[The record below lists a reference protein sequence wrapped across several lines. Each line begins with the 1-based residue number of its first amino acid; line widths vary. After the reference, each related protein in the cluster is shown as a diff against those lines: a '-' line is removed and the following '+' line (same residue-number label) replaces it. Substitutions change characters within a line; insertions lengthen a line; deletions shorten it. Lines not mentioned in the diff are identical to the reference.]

1 MGSCL
6 ISFISV
12 LISLLIPISIFVS
25 ISILM
30 ADMPY
35 GNWKMFLRDSS
46 AVNIDPLLTNS
57 TVYHLTIVTFC
68 KPKQR
73 INPDPVESGSFSGSG
88 VFCFR
93 SGSELVPVLIKQ
105 KFNELFTINKFN
117 DILILFPFLAV

>member
-93 SGSELVPVLIKQ
+93 SGSDK
-105 KFNELFTINKFN
+105 NEKTNQFSKLYFFVCNSIHRLY
-117 DILILFPFLAV
+117 ILDLL